1 MSVQPSRFAAAAL
14 LGWALTQIC
23 VGEVVLSQVPVEVIA
38 KLGEQSITNRDVD
51 FQLGRVASETSEP
64 LIALPP
70 AILQSTIQLVAQ
82 QRQALQTMRTRNLA
96 VRRDDVERWMEENGQ
111 PGNGET
117 LSAEALIRKQ
127 SRQAGISESNL
138 RDHLA
143 FRLSWQR
150 YLQQQLNEK
159 NVAKHFEN
167 QTKRF
172 DGTRFRVSLV
182 NIAVSA
188 GKSPKRERL
197 AQGLADL
204 HGRLMSAEL
213 PWKGVADELMKLEP
227 IDAKDSVRVREQ
239 IWCRGTGDLD
249 PTLVTTLMKMMPEEV
264 SEPIH
269 TATGVHLIKL
279 HKVEAGSKAL
289 ADVRDE
295 VRVHMLIHLLE
306 HLARQSESQLPLQAI
321 E

>member
-1 MSVQPSRFAAAAL
+1 MSIRWSCKGIIGL
-14 LGWALTQIC
+14 LGWMLVHFHLAEAVCAQ
-23 VGEVVLSQVPVEVIA
+23 GEAEVVA
-38 KLGEQSITNRDVD
+38 KLGGQVITDRDID

-96 VRRDDVERWMEENGQ
+96 VRRDDVERWIVENGQ
-111 PGNGET
+111 PPSGET
-117 LSAEALIRKQ
+117 LSADELIREQ
-127 SRQAGISESNL
+127 ARRAGISESNV

-143 FRLSWQR
+143 FRMSWQR
-150 YLQQQLNEK
+150 YLQQQLSEK

-172 DGTRFRVSLV
+172 DGTRFQVSV
-182 NIAVSA
+182 IDIAALA
-188 GKSPKRERL
+188 GKSSKREQL
-197 AQGLADL
+197 SQGLRDLRSRLDAD
-204 HGRLMSAEL
+204 EL
-213 PWKGVADELMKLEP
+213 AWKAVADELLKRELIESKEQ
-227 IDAKDSVRVREQ
+227 AKVRER
-239 IWCRGTGDLD
+239 IWCRGTGDLE
-249 PTLVTTLMKMMPEEV
+249 PTIVSALLKMKLDEI

-269 TATGVHLIKL
+269 TATGVHLVAL
-279 HKVEAGSKAL
+279 HAIEAGSKGL

-295 VRVHMLIHLLE
+295 VRAHMLIHLLE
-306 HLARQSESQLPLQAI
+306 HLARQSESQLPLQAV